1 MCQVRRQKAA
11 LLARRREN
19 KRSASRRNLYIAL
32 FRIDVGPSCPIQD
45 RFKKDVTL
53 TQLADTQADAALPV
67 DALPVD
73 AIEPALLRAL
83 TAKGYVTLTPVQA
96 AVLSPE
102 ASGRDLLV
110 SARTGSGKTVA
121 FGLAVAP
128 TLLEGAEFLPRA
140 AEPLALV
147 VAPTRELALQVQRE
161 LEWLYAQTGARVVSC
176 VGGMEMRTQRRA
188 LEQGAHIVVGT
199 PGRLRDHLERGSLD
213 ASHLR
218 AVILDEADEMLDLGF
233 REDLEFILDAAP
245 AGRRTLLFSATV
257 AKPIATLAKTF
268 QKNALRLAT
277 ANEQEQHADIEYRAM
292 RIAPNERDHAV
303 VNVLRYFGAR
313 GALVFCAT
321 REAVKHLHTSLTE
334 RGFAAVA
341 LSGELSQG
349 ERTHALQ
356 ALRDGRASVC
366 VATDVAARGIDLPN
380 LDLVIH
386 ADLPQNREAL
396 LHRSGRTGRAG
407 RKGICV
413 VLVPHNR
420 RKIAERM
427 LSAANLHP
435 AWGVPPSISD
445 IRLRD
450 HERMMENPVLTDEPS
465 EEDQTLARAL
475 LAVKSPEEIAIAFAK
490 LYSASLP
497 AAEEMLDAP
506 YADHTSPARGERREQ
521 KERPGRNAMENGVW
535 FKLTVGRSQNAE
547 PRWLLPLI
555 CRRGHVT
562 KKEIGSIK
570 ILDRESR
577 VEIAGHIAD
586 RFEEAVSRVDL
597 EDGSITITRMR
608 GDEPAPKAVPR
619 PETVPRPEARPES
632 RPEPRPEVARVAEI
646 MVVAEPEMRAE
657 RPAQADK
664 PAQKDKPPYKEK
676 TPYKDKSGA
685 DSRGDWRDKPKS
697 DAKPFKKKPDWEKRS
712 DRPKFEGKP
721 GFEGKPQHDGK
732 PRQDEKPKY
741 EGKPKWKD
749 KAPADGPS
757 RRDDKPR
764 DHKSS
769 DAKPYAAKPKGDLI
783 NAGKRPD
790 GKKPV
795 GKKFAGRKPDGKKPA
810 GNDAGK
816 KPGGKPGM
824 TGYLKRKS

>member
-1 MCQVRRQKAA
+1 MSSQAVKSGSFGQPWREQAFRFAPKPVYSAFPHPHP
-11 LLARRREN
+11 ARPRTV
-19 KRSASRRNLYIAL
+19 YIPNRL
-32 FRIDVGPSCPIQD
+32 SED
-45 RFKKDVTL
+45 RFKKDETL
-53 TQLADTQADAALPV
+53 TQLADTQSGAALP
-67 DALPVD
+67 AD

-83 TAKGYVTLTPVQA
+83 TAKGYATLTPVQA

-128 TLLEGAEFLPRA
+128 TLLQGAEFLPRA

-245 AGRRTLLFSATV
+245 AERRTLLFSATV

-427 LSAANLHP
+427 LSVANLHP
-435 AWGVPPSISD
+435 SWSLPPSISD

-450 HERMMENPVLTDEPS
+450 HERMMQNPVLTDEPS
-465 EEDQTLARAL
+465 EEDMTLARAL
-475 LAVKSPEEIAIAFAK
+475 LEVKSPEEIAIAFAK

-506 YADHTSPARGERREQ
+506 YADHTPQARGAHREQ
-521 KERPGRNAMENGVW
+521 KERPNRNAMENGVW
-535 FKLTVGRSQNAE
+535 FKLTVGRAQNAE

-555 CRRGHVT
+555 CRRGHIT

-608 GDEPAPKAVPR
+608 SDEPAPKAAPHHEPR
-619 PETVPRPEARPES
+619 HEM
-632 RPEPRPEVARVAEI
+632 RPEPHQESARVEEI
-646 MVVAEPEMRAE
+646 VAVAEPEMRTE
-657 RPAQADK
+657 RPAQTDK
-664 PAQKDKPPYKEK
+664 PAYKDKPSQRN
-676 TPYKDKSGA
+676 KSGA
-685 DSRGDWRDKPKS
+685 DSKGDWRDKPKS
-697 DAKPFKKKPDWEKRS
+697 NAKPYKKRPDREKHP
-712 DRPKFEGKP
+712 DRPKSEGKSR
-721 GFEGKPQHDGK
+721 H
-732 PRQDEKPKY
+732 DEKPPY
-741 EGKPKWKD
+741 AGKPKWKD
-749 KAPADGPS
+749 KPRDDRP
-757 RRDDKPR
+757 RDDKPR
-764 DHKSS
+764 DDRPR
-769 DAKPYAAKPKGDLI
+769 DAKPYAAKPKGDLV

-790 GKKPV
+790 GKKPI
-795 GKKFAGRKPDGKKPA
+795 GKKFAGRKADGKNPT
-810 GNDAGK
+810 GNDAGKKHDGK
-816 KPGGKPGM
+816 KPGGKPG
-824 TGYLKRKS
+824 TTAYLKRKG

>member
-1 MCQVRRQKAA
+1 M
-11 LLARRREN
+11 
-19 KRSASRRNLYIAL
+19 
-32 FRIDVGPSCPIQD
+32 
-45 RFKKDVTL
+45 
-53 TQLADTQADAALPV
+53 
-67 DALPVD
+67 PVD

-83 TAKGYVTLTPVQA
+83 TAKGYAKLTPVQS
-96 AVLSPE
+96 AVLAPE
-102 ASGRDLLV
+102 ASDRDLLV

-128 TLLEGAEFLPRA
+128 TLLEGAETLPRA

-161 LEWLYAQTGARVVSC
+161 LEWLYAQTGAKVVSC
-176 VGGMEMRTQRRA
+176 VGGMEMRAQRRA
-188 LEQGAHIVVGT
+188 LEQGVHIVVGT

-245 AGRRTLLFSATV
+245 AERRTLLFSATV

-277 ANEQEQHADIEYRAM
+277 ANEQEQHADIEYQAM
-292 RIAPNERDHAV
+292 RIAPTERDHAV
-303 VNVLRYFGAR
+303 VNVLRYFGAP

-321 REAVKHLHTSLTE
+321 REGVKHLHSGLTE

-356 ALRDGRASVC
+356 ALRDGRATVC

-407 RKGICV
+407 RKGTCV
-413 VLVPHNR
+413 VLVAHNR

-427 LSAANLHP
+427 LSAARLHP
-435 AWGVPPSISD
+435 KWGTPPSISD
-445 IRLRD
+445 IRQRD
-450 HERMMENPVLTDEPS
+450 HQRMMENPVLTDTPT

-475 LAVKSPEEIAIAFAK
+475 LEVKSPEEIAIAFAK
-490 LYSASLP
+490 LYSATLP

-506 YADHTSPARGERREQ
+506 FSDPRPNDRGDRGDRGERREP
-521 KERPGRNAMENGVW
+521 KERPNRNAMENGVW
-535 FKLTVGRSQNAE
+535 FKMTVGRQQNAE

-586 RFEEAVSRVDL
+586 RFEESVNRVDI
-597 EDGSITITRMR
+597 EDGSIHFTRMK
-608 GDEPAPKAVPR
+608 GNEPAPKSAPR
-619 PETVPRPEARPES
+619 PDPVVEKLAEAM
-632 RPEPRPEVARVAEI
+632 AEAKPTREEK
-646 MVVAEPEMRAE
+646 AE
-657 RPAQADK
+657 K
-664 PAQKDKPPYKEK
+664 PA
-676 TPYKDKSGA
+676 SF
-685 DSRGDWRDKPKS
+685 DKPKN
-697 DAKPFKKKPDWEKRS
+697 DDKPYGKKPEGKKYQDKKYQGKGK
-712 DRPKFEGKP
+712 PKFDGKP
-721 GFEGKPQHDGK
+721 G
-732 PRQDEKPKY
+732 
-741 EGKPKWKD
+741 WKD
-749 KAPADGPS
+749 KAPSGDKPHS
-757 RRDDKPR
+757 NKSRDDKPR
-764 DHKSS
+764 EYKPRDEKPREYKPREE
-769 DAKPYAAKPKGDLI
+769 AKAAPQKPKGDLI
-783 NAGKRPD
+783 NASKRPD
-790 GKKPV
+790 GSKPV
-795 GKKFAGRKPDGKKPA
+795 GKKFAGRKPVGKKP
-810 GNDAGK
+810 DGK
-816 KPGGKPGM
+816 KPGGKGNAP
-824 TGYLKRKS
+824 GYLKRKG